1 MSAYFVG
8 QLFMV
13 FAAFDSLLQAFSAS
27 RSQGPWVLYTLA
39 AVMYGGAAL
48 LLGSSSIAIPLILA
62 VLGLCTFVVA
72 RQRSSED

>member
-8 QLFMV
+8 QLFMA
-13 FAAFDSLLQAFSAS
+13 FAAFDSLLQAFRAI

-48 LLGSSSIAIPLILA
+48 LLGNDSIAIPLILA
-62 VLGLCTFVVA
+62 VLAMLTFVVA
-72 RQRSSED
+72 RHRSSED